1 MSRISDRFAT
11 LRERGEGG
19 LIAFIAAGDP
29 DLATTRALVLELER
43 SGADVVE
50 LGVPFTDPL
59 ADGPSNQ
66 AAYDRGL
73 RAGAT
78 LPAILDLVKDLR
90 RETQLPLLLMT
101 YVNPILH
108 YGYERA
114 TKAAAAAGLDAFL
127 MVDLPPE
134 EAGDWCAASHANG
147 LDTVFM
153 LAPTSTDERIQIV
166 ARLARGFI
174 YCVSRTGVTGARADL
189 PSDLPALLSR
199 VRRDAQQPIA
209 VGFGISRPEQVR
221 EVLQRAEGVIV
232 GSALVDRIARHGR
245 DCLPVVGSFVRALKA
260 ATTVP
265 GARLPVPGTDERP
278 DGPGTGHREPGTA
291 SAAS

>member
-1 MSRISDRFAT
+1 MSRISDRFAA
-11 LRERGEGG
+11 LRARREGG
-19 LIAFIAAGDP
+19 LVAFIAAGDP
-29 DLATTRALVLELER
+29 DLETTRALVLELER

-78 LPAILDLVKDLR
+78 LPAIYDLVR
-90 RETQLPLLLMT
+90 GIRQESQVPIVLMT
-101 YVNPILH
+101 YVNPIFR

-114 TKAAAAAGLDAFL
+114 TREAAAAGVDGFI

-134 EAGDWCAASHANG
+134 EAEEWTPTARAGG
-147 LDTVFM
+147 LDTIFM
-153 LAPTSTDERIQIV
+153 LAPTSTEERIQAV
-166 ARLARGFI
+166 GRLGRGFI

-189 PSDLPALLSR
+189 PADLPALLER
-199 VRRDAQQPIA
+199 VRRETDQPIS

-221 EVLQRAEGVIV
+221 EVLSRAEGVIV
-232 GSALVDRIARHGR
+232 GSAIVNLIARHGR
-245 DCLPVVGSFVRALKA
+245 DCLPEVAAFVRELKA
-260 ATTVP
+260 ATFQIS
-265 GARLPVPGTDERP
+265 ER
-278 DGPGTGHREPGTA
+278 
-291 SAAS
+291 

>member
-1 MSRISDRFAT
+1 MSRISERFAA
-11 LRERGEGG
+11 LRARQEGG
-19 LIAFIAAGDP
+19 LVAFIAAGDP
-29 DLATTRALVLELER
+29 DLETTHALVLEMER

-78 LPAILDLVKDLR
+78 LPAIYDLVR
-90 RETQLPLLLMT
+90 SIREESQVPLMLMT
-101 YVNPILH
+101 YVNPIFRH
-108 YGYERA
+108 GYERA
-114 TKAAAAAGLDAFL
+114 TREAAAAGLDGFI

-134 EAGDWCAASHANG
+134 EAEEWTAAARANN

-153 LAPTSTDERIQIV
+153 LAPTSTEERIEAV
-166 ARLARGFI
+166 GRLGRGFI

-189 PSDLPALLSR
+189 PPDLPALLERIRCETDLPLS
-199 VRRDAQQPIA
+199 

-221 EVLQRAEGVIV
+221 EVLTHAEGVVV
-232 GSALVDRIARHGR
+232 GSAIVDRIARHGR
-245 DCLPVVGSFVRALKA
+245 HCLPDVSAFVRELKA
-260 ATTVP
+260 ATLQIP
-265 GARLPVPGTDERP
+265 GR
-278 DGPGTGHREPGTA
+278 
-291 SAAS
+291 

>member
-1 MSRISDRFAT
+1 MSRISERFAA
-11 LRERGEGG
+11 LRARQEGG
-19 LIAFIAAGDP
+19 LVAFIAAGDP
-29 DLATTRALVLELER
+29 DLETTHALVLEMER

-78 LPAILDLVKDLR
+78 LAAIYDLVR
-90 RETQLPLLLMT
+90 SIREKSQVPLVLMT
-101 YVNPILH
+101 YVNPIFRH
-108 YGYERA
+108 GYERA
-114 TKAAAAAGLDAFL
+114 TREAAAAGLDGFI

-134 EAGDWCAASHANG
+134 EAEEWTAAARANN

-153 LAPTSTDERIQIV
+153 LAPTSTEERIEAV
-166 ARLARGFI
+166 GRLGRGFI

-189 PSDLPALLSR
+189 PPDLPALLERIRCETDLPLS
-199 VRRDAQQPIA
+199 

-221 EVLQRAEGVIV
+221 EVLTHAEGVVV
-232 GSALVDRIARHGR
+232 GSAIVDRIARHGR
-245 DCLPVVGSFVRALKA
+245 NSLADVGAFVRELKR
-260 ATTVP
+260 ATI
-265 GARLPVPGTDERP
+265 GLKD
-278 DGPGTGHREPGTA
+278 
-291 SAAS
+291 

>member
-1 MSRISDRFAT
+1 MSRISDRFDA
-11 LRERGEGG
+11 LRKKGEGA
-19 LIAFIAAGDP
+19 LVAFIAAGDP
-29 DLATTRALVLELER
+29 DLETTRALVLELER

-78 LPAILDLVKDLR
+78 LPAIYDLVRDLR
-90 RETQLPLLLMT
+90 TSSQVPLVLFS
-101 YVNPILH
+101 YVNPVYH

-114 TKAAAAAGLDAFL
+114 TCEAAAAGVDGFL

-134 EAGDWCAASHANG
+134 EAGEWVDAARASD

-153 LAPTSTDERIQIV
+153 LAPTSTDARIEIV
-166 ARLARGFI
+166 GRLGRGFI

-189 PSDLPALLSR
+189 PPDLPALLER
-199 VRRDAQQPIA
+199 VRREARQPIC
-209 VGFGISRPEQVR
+209 VGFGISRPDQVR
-221 EVLQRAEGVIV
+221 EVLTHAEGAIV
-232 GSALVDRIARHGR
+232 GSAIVDRIARHGR
-245 DCLPVVGSFVRALKA
+245 DSVSHVGEFVRELKA
-260 ATTVP
+260 ATKT
-265 GARLPVPGTDERP
+265 
-278 DGPGTGHREPGTA
+278 
-291 SAAS
+291 